1 LWGDVVNT
9 ASRMESHGL
18 AGEVQLTAATHA
30 LVQHE
35 FECELRGVLAIKG
48 KGELEVWIVADRRR
62 VLPDRPRPRPT
73 ARYTTR

>member
-1 LWGDVVNT
+1 
-9 ASRMESHGL
+9 MESHGL